1 MAIVLVWKFTL
12 FLTILH
18 GFRLN
23 IVSLSLVNITFL
35 FRLIFCMGTSISVD
49 RSSVFS
55 VLTAFFFNS
64 VRRVL
69 PDSILAVSLS

>member
-1 MAIVLVWKFTL
+1 MEVSTL
-12 FLTILH
+12 FLTILR

-64 VRRVL
+64 VCRVL